1 MSYGKLRPIIVS
13 VSERGGEPA
22 AKDTGLPLPLPGRF
36 SSSTNVPF
44 GATRYAYKFPL

>member
-1 MSYGKLRPIIVS
+1 MSYGKLRPMIVS

-22 AKDTGLPLPLPGRF
+22 AKDTGLPLPGRF